1 MFKQANYQKYLDI
14 LQEELVPAL
23 GCTEPIAV
31 AYGAALAKKYLEGD
45 VKLLTIKSSG
55 NIIKNAK
62 SVVVP
67 NTGGLKGMQASL
79 LAGLVG
85 GNPDLKLEVLANIT
99 PADIKKI
106 NSLMNTGLTKIEQ
119 LKTPCTLHMI
129 VVAEND
135 KHHVE
140 VEIKDLHTNVV
151 RISVDGKDVDL
162 EETASAAADNQMTD
176 RSILSIDQILAFVE
190 TAKLADYQELL
201 DLQIKNNMAIAKE
214 GLENDWGINVGKSII
229 EAGNNSL
236 ESKIKGYSAAG
247 SDARMNGCTMP
258 VVTNSG
264 SGNQGMTCSVP
275 VIVYAEENNIDYEK
289 MMKALLLSNLVTIHI
304 KTGITR
310 LSCYCGAVVAASG
323 SAAGITYL
331 KDGTAEQIKM
341 AITNVLGNVSGIV
354 CDGAKESCPAKI
366 ASGIDAALQAINLAM
381 QDRVYSH
388 GCGIVEGDIEQTIKN
403 VGILG
408 KTGMKET
415 DNVILDIMTSI
426 SN

>member
-31 AYGAALAKKYLEGD
+31 AYGAALAKKYLKDD

-85 GNPDLKLEVLANIT
+85 GDPDLKLEVLANIT

-129 VVAEND
+129 VVAQND
-135 KHHVE
+135 QHNVE

-151 RISVDGKDVDL
+151 RISIDGQNLDL
-162 EETASAAADNQMTD
+162 DETTSSAAENQMTD
-176 RSILSIDQILAFVE
+176 RSILSIDQILDFVE
-190 TAKLADYQELL
+190 VAKLADYQTLL
-201 DLQIKNNMAIAKE
+201 DLQVKDNMAIAKE
-214 GLENDWGINVGKSII
+214 GLKNEWGINVGKSII
-229 EAGNNSL
+229 ESGNNSL

-275 VIVYAEENNIDYEK
+275 VIVYAEENSIDYEK

-331 KDGTAEQIKM
+331 KDGTPEQIKM

-388 GCGIVEGDIEQTIKN
+388 GCGIVEEDIEQTIKN